1 MPPAHA
7 AAGRSASLAVRRL
20 LLIGVAC
27 LLPLLGFRC
36 DDVQYTIHWGDYVL
50 HVERGETVVDL
61 DALVAETTFVAQL
74 SHPDGAE
81 AGLQVWA
88 RSKRGDATLT
98 DGALRFGALP
108 PGTPVQSLDEIRI
121 RHPLTHLPHP
131 NPGQFEWILLDR
143 YGGFLEIETTAT
155 GRFRVETI
163 DGVAWIITPDG
174 HGQFQVAPNTV
185 RYGGDYSPPIGAA
198 PYRDHNDRVYGSE
211 AAWAEVA
218 EERIRGWL
226 FPTLGGWTSSDLLRE
241 SLPHPR
247 HLKFARHAPAIPI
260 PQTTPYNQDLRDYFD
275 PAFAAGA
282 ATEAERA
289 DVCAADPLCIGVFTD
304 NELPWGSFI
313 YEAMP
318 YLDAYATLPAGAPG
332 KLALQDYLESR
343 YGDVENFNAAWDQA
357 IASFDE
363 VQDLA
368 GLPALTTGSPDLAP
382 PDRLADRRAFMGIVA
397 GRYFEVVHD
406 ALRAAHPDVLI
417 LGARFVT
424 AFTGL
429 EAIRAAGPW
438 VDVLSF
444 NNYDFDPGARL
455 FLNGSG
461 GSYYENPFT
470 AFGAFGGLD
479 ASAAVAPGVPMMVT
493 EWFYRVNLPGRQTP
507 PTLPGVPGFED
518 RPDAVENY
526 LVELIERPYMVG
538 AHWHQYTDQ
547 PETGRG
553 DGENMIIGLVDLED
567 EPHHAMME
575 RMTAVHGEI
584 LLRRRALAGRP

>member
-1 MPPAHA
+1 MSPRPDA
-7 AAGRSASLAVRRL
+7 AVRSSLRRL
-20 LLIGVAC
+20 LLLGAAC

-36 DDVQYTIHWGDYVL
+36 DDPQYTIVWGDYVL
-50 HVERGETVVDL
+50 HVERGETVVDWDEL
-61 DALVAETTFVAQL
+61 IAETTFVAQL
-74 SHPDGAE
+74 SHPDGAD

-88 RSKRGDATLT
+88 RSKRRDATLT

-108 PGTPVQSLDEIRI
+108 PGTPVASVDEIRI

-131 NPGQFEWILLDR
+131 YPGQFEWIFLDR

-163 DGVAWIITPDG
+163 DGVAWIVTPDG

-185 RYGGDYSPPIGAA
+185 RYGGDYSPPIGKS
-198 PYRDHNDRVYGSE
+198 PYRENNDLIYGTE
-211 AAWAEVA
+211 EAWAEVA

-241 SLPHPR
+241 TLPYPR
-247 HLKFARHAPAIPI
+247 HLKFARHAPVIPI
-260 PQTTPYNQDLRDYFD
+260 PPTTPYSQDLRDYFD
-275 PAFAAGA
+275 PAYESGA
-282 ATEAERA
+282 AIEAEGA
-289 DVCAADPLCIGVFTD
+289 GVCAADPMCVGVFTD

-313 YEAMP
+313 FEAVP

-332 KLALQDYLESR
+332 KLALQSYLESR
-343 YGDVENFNAAWDQA
+343 YGDVDGFNAAWDQA
-357 IASFDE
+357 IANFDE
-363 VQDLA
+363 IQDLA
-368 GLPALTTGSPDLAP
+368 GLPEPTTSDPAVEH
-382 PDRLADRRAFMGIVA
+382 PDRLADRRAFTGIVA
-397 GRYFEVVHD
+397 GRYFEVAHD
-406 ALRAAHPDVLI
+406 ALRAAWPEVLI

-429 EAIRAAGPW
+429 EAIRAGAPW

-444 NNYDFDPGARL
+444 NDYDFSPGARL
-455 FLNGSG
+455 FLDSAG
-461 GSYYENPFT
+461 GAYYENPFT
-470 AFGAFGGLD
+470 AYGAFAGLD
-479 ASAAVAPGVPMMVT
+479 VVAAVAPGVPMMVT
-493 EWFYRVNLPGRQTP
+493 EWFYRVNLPGRQEP
-507 PTLPGVPGFED
+507 PTLPGVATFEQ

-526 LVELIERPYMVG
+526 LVEMIERPYMVG

-567 EPHHAMME
+567 EPHHPMVE
-575 RMTAVHGEI
+575 RMTAVHGTI
-584 LLRRRALAGRP
+584 LGRRRALADPP